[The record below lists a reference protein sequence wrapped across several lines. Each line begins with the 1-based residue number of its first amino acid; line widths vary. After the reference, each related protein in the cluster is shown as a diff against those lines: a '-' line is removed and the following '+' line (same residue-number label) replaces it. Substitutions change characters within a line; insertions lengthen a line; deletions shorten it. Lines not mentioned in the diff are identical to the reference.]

1 MSTDPKPVD
10 PTKPDLEDSTNV
22 AKAHEEVIRSSAA
35 SSREQQLRENGLEP
49 VSIWVMVAGFIVA
62 IVGGS
67 VLLSSD
73 NLFSYDSFTKE
84 NYVRGE
90 FEGSGDN
97 RLLATAADA
106 YMKKGAAKYA
116 GCIGCHGADG
126 SGIPG
131 TYPPLAGSEW
141 VTGSGKVPAL
151 VVLHGLK
158 GPISVAG
165 KDFNSTMPS
174 QADGWSDFE
183 LASLLYYIQ
192 NSFGNN
198 VGEVFSPEQ
207 IAEIREI
214 SKSHGKN
221 ATTAADLEK
230 HLNTAFKAK
239 GLTPET
245 MLDVKTGEVVDA
257 GE

>member
-22 AKAHEEVIRSSAA
+22 AKAHEEVMRTSAA

-49 VSIWVMVAGFIVA
+49 VSLWVMVAGFIVA
-62 IVGGS
+62 IIGGS
-67 VLLSSD
+67 VLLSSN

-90 FEGSGDN
+90 FEGGGSGI
-97 RLLATAADA
+97 LTATAADA

-126 SGIPG
+126 SGIAG
-131 TYPPLAGSEW
+131 VYPPLAGSEW

-151 VVLHGLK
+151 VILHGLK
-158 GPISVAG
+158 GSITVKGEDYNSV
-165 KDFNSTMPS
+165 MPS

-183 LASLLYYIQ
+183 LASLLYYVQ

-214 SKSHGKN
+214 SAANGKEMM
-221 ATTAADLEK
+221 TAAGLEK
-230 HLNTAFKAK
+230 HLNTEFKAK

-245 MLDVKTGEVVDA
+245 LLDVKTGEVVDA
-257 GE
+257 SE

>member
-22 AKAHEEVIRSSAA
+22 AKTHEALLRTSAA

-49 VSIWVMVAGFIVA
+49 VSLWVMIAGFVVA

-67 VLLSSD
+67 VLFSS
-73 NLFSYDSFTKE
+73 NNMFSYDTFTKD

-90 FEGSGDN
+90 FEGGGSKI
-97 RLLATAADA
+97 LTASAVDA

-126 SGIPG
+126 SGIAG
-131 TYPPLAGSEW
+131 VYPPLAGSEW
-141 VTGSGKVPAL
+141 VTGSGTVPAL
-151 VVLHGLK
+151 VVLHGLG
-158 GPISVAG
+158 GPITVKGNNYSG
-165 KDFNSTMPS
+165 QMPS
-174 QADGWSDFE
+174 QADGWSDYE
-183 LASLLYYIQ
+183 LASLLYYVQ

-214 SKSHGKN
+214 SKANGKDMMS
-221 ATTAADLEK
+221 AAKLEE
-230 HLNTAFKAK
+230 HLNTPFKAK

-245 MLDVKTGEVVDA
+245 LLDVKTGEVVDA